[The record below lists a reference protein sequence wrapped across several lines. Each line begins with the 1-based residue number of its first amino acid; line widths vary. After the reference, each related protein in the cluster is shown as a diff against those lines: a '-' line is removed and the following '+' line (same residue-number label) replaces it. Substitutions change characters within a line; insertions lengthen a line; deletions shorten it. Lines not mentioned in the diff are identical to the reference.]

1 MISGV
6 LLMVAVISGI
16 VCGETPRPSGAR
28 AAFKD
33 AGQAERHLLA
43 ALGMKRRPVV
53 DKSKVEIPAAM
64 LELYRMQMSYEFD
77 TTALPLPGHHV
88 KSANT
93 ARTYLHRET
102 EPKKPKC
109 RKYRLQFAVDPLP
122 DGEWLTAAE
131 LRLTPTRH
139 RPAGHP
145 GRVQVLVHD
154 IVQPG
159 VRGVSKPVLRLLDS
173 QYVDLPDAA
182 TTGQDEE
189 ASVTLDVTPA
199 LERWSQHGGRWM
211 AGNHGLLI
219 ETLTDGGANVRAP
232 IPETFELRA
241 ADRPAL
247 LVYSDDGK
255 NSRPVGPPR
264 RKRSSGANQQQQG
277 RGGSGKRRKDGGSG
291 RDICQRHPLYVDFT
305 DVGWDDWIVAP
316 PGYDAY
322 YCHGDCPFPVAEHLN
337 STNHAIVQTLVN
349 SMNPTAVPKACCVP
363 TQLASISML
372 YLDEDNKVVL
382 KNYQD
387 MQVLGCGCR

>member
-16 VCGETPRPSGAR
+16 VCGDTPRPSGAR
-28 AAFKD
+28 ATFKD
-33 AGQAERHLLA
+33 VGQAERHLLA

-53 DKSKVEIPAAM
+53 DKSKVEIPVAM
-64 LELYRMQMSYEFD
+64 LELYNMQASNDFD
-77 TTALPLPGHHV
+77 TTGLPLPGRHV

-93 ARTYLHRET
+93 ARTYLHRES
-102 EPKKPKC
+102 EPKNPKC
-109 RKYRLQFAVDPLP
+109 RKYRMQFAVDPLP
-122 DGEWLTAAE
+122 EGEWLTAAE
-131 LRLTPTRH
+131 LRLTPLRN
-139 RPAGHP
+139 RPSGHP
-145 GRVQVLVHD
+145 TRVQVLIHD

-173 QYVDLPDAA
+173 LFVDLEEN
-182 TTGQDEE
+182 GDE
-189 ASVTLDVTPA
+189 AVVLDVTPA
-199 LERWSQHGGRWM
+199 LERWSHQENKGRLDEV
-211 AGNHGLLI
+211 NHGLLV
-219 ETLTDGGANVRAP
+219 ETLTGGHGRAP
-232 IPETFELRA
+232 IPETFELH
-241 ADRPAL
+241 DGHRPAL

-264 RKRSSGANQQQQG
+264 RKRSPSQQRNG
-277 RGGSGKRRKDGGSG
+277 NKRRKDGSNAG
-291 RDICQRHPLYVDFT
+291 RNICQRHPLYVDFT

-322 YCHGDCPFPVAEHLN
+322 YCQGDCPFPVAEHLN
-337 STNHAIVQTLVN
+337 TTNHAIVQTLVN

>member
-1 MISGV
+1 
-6 LLMVAVISGI
+6 
-16 VCGETPRPSGAR
+16 
-28 AAFKD
+28 
-33 AGQAERHLLA
+33 
-43 ALGMKRRPVV
+43 
-53 DKSKVEIPAAM
+53 
-64 LELYRMQMSYEFD
+64 
-77 TTALPLPGHHV
+77 
-88 KSANT
+88 
-93 ARTYLHRET
+93 
-102 EPKKPKC
+102 
-109 RKYRLQFAVDPLP
+109 VDPLP
-122 DGEWLTAAE
+122 EGEWLTAAE
-131 LRLTPTRH
+131 LRLTPSRD
-139 RPAGHP
+139 RPAEHP

-173 QYVDLPDAA
+173 QHVDL
-182 TTGQDEE
+182 TT
-189 ASVTLDVTPA
+189 APAVVTLDVTPA
-199 LERWSQHGGRWM
+199 LERWSSQQPQPNGGRWS
-211 AGNHGLLI
+211 AGNHGLLV
-219 ETLTDGGANVRAP
+219 ETLTLTDDGQRAP
-232 IPETFELRA
+232 IPDTFELRA

-264 RKRSSGANQQQQG
+264 RKRSPAGGQQQQQQQQT
-277 RGGSGKRRKDGGSG
+277 RGGKRRKDGSGGG

-363 TQLASISML
+363 TQLAYISML

>member
-1 MISGV
+1 MQNHTKNVFIDFNKSFRNYYIAVPVIHTKIIVFKTGLVSYWCISR
-6 LLMVAVISGI
+6 I
-16 VCGETPRPSGAR
+16 VTES
-28 AAFKD
+28 
-33 AGQAERHLLA
+33 
-43 ALGMKRRPVV
+43 
-53 DKSKVEIPAAM
+53 
-64 LELYRMQMSYEFD
+64 
-77 TTALPLPGHHV
+77 
-88 KSANT
+88 
-93 ARTYLHRET
+93 
-102 EPKKPKC
+102 EPKNPKC
-109 RKYRLQFAVDPLP
+109 RKYRTQFAVDPLP
-122 DGEWLTAAE
+122 EGEWLTAAE
-131 LRLTPTRH
+131 LRLTPVRD
-139 RPAGHP
+139 RAAGGHAD
-145 GRVQVLVHD
+145 RVQVLVHD

-173 QYVDLPDAA
+173 QFVDLRVDAA
-182 TTGQDEE
+182 AVEV
-189 ASVTLDVTPA
+189 VTLDVTPA
-199 LERWSQHGGRWM
+199 LERWSQHGGRSWT
-211 AGNHGLLI
+211 AGNHGLLV
-219 ETLTDGGANVRAP
+219 ETLAVDDSGSAVRAP
-232 IPETFELRA
+232 IPDTFELRA

-264 RKRSSGANQQQQG
+264 RKRSAAAAGQQPAAQQG
-277 RGGSGKRRKDGGSG
+277 RGGKRRKDGGAGG

>member
-1 MISGV
+1 MS
-6 LLMVAVISGI
+6 LNNGI
-16 VCGETPRPSGAR
+16 NSDLRFNDSTD
-28 AAFKD
+28 AFFSIIT
-33 AGQAERHLLA
+33 E
-43 ALGMKRRPVV
+43 
-53 DKSKVEIPAAM
+53 S
-64 LELYRMQMSYEFD
+64 
-77 TTALPLPGHHV
+77 
-88 KSANT
+88 
-93 ARTYLHRET
+93 
-102 EPKKPKC
+102 EPKNPKC

-122 DGEWLTAAE
+122 EGEWLTAAE
-131 LRLTPTRH
+131 LRLTPLRDL
-139 RPAGHP
+139 PVGHP

-173 QYVDLPDAA
+173 QYVDLRDATA
-182 TTGQDEE
+182 DDVV
-189 ASVTLDVTPA
+189 VTLDVTPA
-199 LERWSQHGGRWM
+199 LERWSSQQGSRWSD
-211 AGNHGLLI
+211 GNHGLLV
-219 ETLTDGGANVRAP
+219 ETLTDSGSQRAP
-232 IPETFELRA
+232 IPDTFELRA
-241 ADRPAL
+241 TERPVL

-264 RKRSSGANQQQQG
+264 RKRSSGQQQQG
-277 RGGSGKRRKDGGSG
+277 RGSGKRRKEGIGG

>member
-1 MISGV
+1 
-6 LLMVAVISGI
+6 
-16 VCGETPRPSGAR
+16 
-28 AAFKD
+28 
-33 AGQAERHLLA
+33 
-43 ALGMKRRPVV
+43 
-53 DKSKVEIPAAM
+53 
-64 LELYRMQMSYEFD
+64 
-77 TTALPLPGHHV
+77 LP
-88 KSANT
+88 
-93 ARTYLHRET
+93 E
-102 EPKKPKC
+102 
-109 RKYRLQFAVDPLP
+109 
-122 DGEWLTAAE
+122 GEWLTAAE
-131 LRLTPTRH
+131 LRLTRLRD

-173 QYVDLPDAA
+173 QYVDL
-182 TTGQDEE
+182 T
-189 ASVTLDVTPA
+189 ASAVVALDVTPA
-199 LERWSQHGGRWM
+199 LERWSSQPNGGRWS
-211 AGNHGLLI
+211 AGNHGLLV
-219 ETLTDGGANVRAP
+219 ETLTQTDGDGSGGQRAP
-232 IPETFELRA
+232 IPDTFELRA
-241 ADRPAL
+241 VDRPAL

-264 RKRSSGANQQQQG
+264 RKRSPAGGQQQQQQN
-277 RGGSGKRRKDGGSG
+277 RGGNKRRKDGGGGG

-305 DVGWDDWIVAP
+305 NVGWDDWIVAP

-363 TQLASISML
+363 THLASISML
-372 YLDEDNKVVL
+372 YLDEDHKVVL

>member
-1 MISGV
+1 MISGNRFFIPKRDV
-6 LLMVAVISGI
+6 LIRNL
-16 VCGETPRPSGAR
+16 
-28 AAFKD
+28 
-33 AGQAERHLLA
+33 
-43 ALGMKRRPVV
+43 VV
-53 DKSKVEIPAAM
+53 W
-64 LELYRMQMSYEFD
+64 F
-77 TTALPLPGHHV
+77 T
-88 KSANT
+88 
-93 ARTYLHRET
+93 ET
-102 EPKKPKC
+102 EPKNPKC

-122 DGEWLTAAE
+122 EGEWLTAAE
-131 LRLTPTRH
+131 LRLTRTRG
-139 RPAGHP
+139 RLSGG

-173 QYVDLPDAA
+173 QHVDLAA
-182 TTGQDEE
+182 RGDGDDGDRDDDDDI
-189 ASVTLDVTPA
+189 VRLDVTPA
-199 LERWSQHGGRWM
+199 LERWSLQHQPHHGDAAAGRWSS
-211 AGNHGLLI
+211 GNHGLLV
-219 ETLTDGGANVRAP
+219 ETLAVDGVRAP
-232 IPETFELRA
+232 IPDAFELRA
-241 ADRPAL
+241 GDRPAL

-264 RKRSSGANQQQQG
+264 RKRSAQQQQQS
-277 RGGSGKRRKDGGSG
+277 RTPGKRRKDGK
-291 RDICQRHPLYVDFT
+291 DICQRHPLYVDFT

-316 PGYDAY
+316 PGYDAF

>member
-1 MISGV
+1 MFLFLS
-6 LLMVAVISGI
+6 
-16 VCGETPRPSGAR
+16 
-28 AAFKD
+28 F
-33 AGQAERHLLA
+33 AE
-43 ALGMKRRPVV
+43 
-53 DKSKVEIPAAM
+53 S
-64 LELYRMQMSYEFD
+64 
-77 TTALPLPGHHV
+77 
-88 KSANT
+88 
-93 ARTYLHRET
+93 
-102 EPKKPKC
+102 EPKNPKC

-122 DGEWLTAAE
+122 EGEWLTAAE
-131 LRLTPTRH
+131 LRLTPSRL

-173 QYVDLPDAA
+173 QYVDLVLDATG
-182 TTGQDEE
+182 TTTDDV
-189 ASVTLDVTPA
+189 AVTLDVTPA
-199 LERWSQHGGRWM
+199 LERWSQRGGRWSD
-211 AGNHGLLI
+211 GNHGLLV
-219 ETLTDGGANVRAP
+219 ETLVTDGGGGLRAP
-232 IPETFELRA
+232 IPDTFELRA

-264 RKRSSGANQQQQG
+264 RKRSPAGGGQQG
-277 RGGSGKRRKDGGSG
+277 RGGGSGKRRKDGG

>member
-1 MISGV
+1 M
-6 LLMVAVISGI
+6 
-16 VCGETPRPSGAR
+16 
-28 AAFKD
+28 
-33 AGQAERHLLA
+33 
-43 ALGMKRRPVV
+43 
-53 DKSKVEIPAAM
+53 
-64 LELYRMQMSYEFD
+64 
-77 TTALPLPGHHV
+77 
-88 KSANT
+88 
-93 ARTYLHRET
+93 
-102 EPKKPKC
+102 
-109 RKYRLQFAVDPLP
+109 P
-122 DGEWLTAAE
+122 DSEWLTAAE
-131 LRLTPTRH
+131 LRLTPSRR

-173 QYVDLPDAA
+173 QFVDLRLSDA
-182 TTGQDEE
+182 

-199 LERWSQHGGRWM
+199 LERWSQRGGEVDGGHGGRWS

-219 ETLTDGGANVRAP
+219 ETVADGGADVRAP
-232 IPETFELRA
+232 VPDTFELRA

-264 RKRSSGANQQQQG
+264 RKRSPGAGQQQQG
-277 RGGSGKRRKDGGSG
+277 RGGGGKRRKDGGGG

>member
-1 MISGV
+1 M
-6 LLMVAVISGI
+6 
-16 VCGETPRPSGAR
+16 
-28 AAFKD
+28 
-33 AGQAERHLLA
+33 
-43 ALGMKRRPVV
+43 
-53 DKSKVEIPAAM
+53 
-64 LELYRMQMSYEFD
+64 
-77 TTALPLPGHHV
+77 
-88 KSANT
+88 
-93 ARTYLHRET
+93 
-102 EPKKPKC
+102 
-109 RKYRLQFAVDPLP
+109 DPLP
-122 DGEWLTAAE
+122 EGEWLTAAE
-131 LRLTPTRH
+131 LRLTPVRD
-139 RPAGHP
+139 RAVG
-145 GRVQVLVHD
+145 GGADRVQVLVHD

-173 QYVDLPDAA
+173 QFVDLSVDAA
-182 TTGQDEE
+182 SAE
-189 ASVTLDVTPA
+189 AVTLDVTPA
-199 LERWSQHGGRWM
+199 LERWSQHGGGRSWS
-211 AGNHGLLI
+211 AGNHGLLV
-219 ETLTDGGANVRAP
+219 ETLAVDDSGSAVRAP
-232 IPETFELRA
+232 IPDTFELRA
-241 ADRPAL
+241 GDRPAL

-264 RKRSSGANQQQQG
+264 RKRSAASAASAAAAAAAGQQQPAAQQG
-277 RGGSGKRRKDGGSG
+277 RGGKRRKDGGAGG
-291 RDICQRHPLYVDFT
+291 RDICQRHALYVDFT

>member
-1 MISGV
+1 M
-6 LLMVAVISGI
+6 
-16 VCGETPRPSGAR
+16 
-28 AAFKD
+28 
-33 AGQAERHLLA
+33 
-43 ALGMKRRPVV
+43 
-53 DKSKVEIPAAM
+53 
-64 LELYRMQMSYEFD
+64 
-77 TTALPLPGHHV
+77 
-88 KSANT
+88 
-93 ARTYLHRET
+93 
-102 EPKKPKC
+102 
-109 RKYRLQFAVDPLP
+109 
-122 DGEWLTAAE
+122 
-131 LRLTPTRH
+131 
-139 RPAGHP
+139 AGH
-145 GRVQVLVHD
+145 D
-154 IVQPG
+154 
-159 VRGVSKPVLRLLDS
+159 
-173 QYVDLPDAA
+173 
-182 TTGQDEE
+182 DEM
-189 ASVTLDVTPA
+189 SVTLDVTPA
-199 LERWSQHGGRWM
+199 LERWSQQGGRWS

-219 ETLTDGGANVRAP
+219 ETLTDGADVRAP
-232 IPETFELRA
+232 IPDTFELRA

-264 RKRSSGANQQQQG
+264 RKRSPGAGQQQQG
-277 RGGSGKRRKDGGSG
+277 RGGGKRRKDGGG

>member
-1 MISGV
+1 MP
-6 LLMVAVISGI
+6 
-16 VCGETPRPSGAR
+16 T
-28 AAFKD
+28 
-33 AGQAERHLLA
+33 
-43 ALGMKRRPVV
+43 
-53 DKSKVEIPAAM
+53 
-64 LELYRMQMSYEFD
+64 
-77 TTALPLPGHHV
+77 
-88 KSANT
+88 
-93 ARTYLHRET
+93 
-102 EPKKPKC
+102 
-109 RKYRLQFAVDPLP
+109 
-122 DGEWLTAAE
+122 GEWLTAAE
-131 LRLTPTRH
+131 LRLTPSRS

-173 QYVDLPDAA
+173 RYVDLRPDAA
-182 TTGQDEE
+182 A
-189 ASVTLDVTPA
+189 ASEDATVALDVTPA
-199 LERWSQHGGRWM
+199 LERWSQLGARWSD
-211 AGNHGLLI
+211 GNHGLLI
-219 ETLTDGGANVRAP
+219 ETLTDGGAGRAP
-232 IPETFELRA
+232 VPDTFELRA

-264 RKRSSGANQQQQG
+264 RKRSPAGGQQQQPG
-277 RGGSGKRRKDGGSG
+277 RGGGKRRKDGGAG

-363 TQLASISML
+363 TELAPISML

>member
-1 MISGV
+1 M
-6 LLMVAVISGI
+6 
-16 VCGETPRPSGAR
+16 
-28 AAFKD
+28 
-33 AGQAERHLLA
+33 
-43 ALGMKRRPVV
+43 
-53 DKSKVEIPAAM
+53 
-64 LELYRMQMSYEFD
+64 
-77 TTALPLPGHHV
+77 
-88 KSANT
+88 
-93 ARTYLHRET
+93 
-102 EPKKPKC
+102 
-109 RKYRLQFAVDPLP
+109 DPLP
-122 DGEWLTAAE
+122 EGEWLTAAE
-131 LRLTPTRH
+131 LRLTPLRD
-139 RPAGHP
+139 RPAGQP
-145 GRVQVLVHD
+145 SRVQVLVHD

-173 QYVDLPDAA
+173 QFVDLR
-182 TTGQDEE
+182 EE
-189 ASVTLDVTPA
+189 ATAADDVVVTLDVTPA
-199 LERWSQHGGRWM
+199 LERWSQHGGRWS
-211 AGNHGLLI
+211 AVNHGLLV
-219 ETLTDGGANVRAP
+219 ETLADGHVRSP
-232 IPETFELRA
+232 IPDTFELRA
-241 ADRPAL
+241 VGRPAL

-264 RKRSSGANQQQQG
+264 RKRSPGTNQQQG
-277 RGGSGKRRKDGGSG
+277 RSGGGGSKRRKDGSSG